1 MIDDPNE
8 QAIKKIIYRDTQA
21 FVNNMWEKYQ
31 KTTDKNGKAGD
42 YQYLAS
48 ICEQVP
54 FFENA
59 AVGKEISRILMEN
72 NPRKNQD
79 FKKLERTQREKDM
92 ILRIWDDYRS
102 GNNLAQY
109 DNIEVRRFI
118 SKMVGGIWTAEK
130 VRDVIRERD
139 KGLGK
144 TS

>member
-1 MIDDPNE
+1 MRDDPND

-21 FVNNMWEKYQ
+21 FVNKMWKKYQ

-42 YQYLAS
+42 YRYLAS

-79 FKKLERTQREKDM
+79 FKKL
-92 ILRIWDDYRS
+92 
-102 GNNLAQY
+102 
-109 DNIEVRRFI
+109 
-118 SKMVGGIWTAEK
+118 AEPSAK
-130 VRDVIRERD
+130 KI
-139 KGLGK
+139 
-144 TS
+144 